1 MSYESAIV
9 LFIIFL
15 IPAGI
20 FLVTSF
26 MRLCQHEK
34 EERAELDLIF
44 STHKN
49 DKKIYRFDFM

>member
-20 FLVTSF
+20 YLVTSI
-26 MRLCQHEK
+26 MRLQQNDKDEH
-34 EERAELDLIF
+34 AELDMIF
-44 STHKN
+44 SSHKK
-49 DKKIYRFDFM
+49 DSGKITF

>member
-20 FLVTSF
+20 FLVTSI
-26 MRLCQHEK
+26 MRLQQHEK
-34 EERAELDLIF
+34 EEQAELDLIY
-44 STHKN
+44 STHKKDSGN
-49 DKKIYRFDFM
+49 MFS